1 MIKLFKQYYRVISYL
16 FFGVLTTVINIGVF
30 AALQLLTS
38 WNYQVETVIA
48 WFLAVLF
55 AYITN
60 KLWVFSSHTVTLK
73 AFFTEMGS
81 FFFFRL
87 LSLAI
92 EMVIMWVGVSLL
104 KQNAILVK
112 VVDNIVVIVANYVFS
127 KVFIF
132 RKR

>member
-30 AALQLLTS
+30 AALQLLTA

-48 WFLAVLF
+48 WFLSVLF

-60 KLWVFSSHTVTLK
+60 KLWVFSSHTTGLK
-73 AFFTEMGS
+73 AFFTEMSS

-87 LSLAI
+87 LSLVM
-92 EMVIMWVGVSLL
+92 ELVIMWIGVSLL
-104 KQNAILVK
+104 KQNAIVVK
-112 VVDNIVVIVANYVFS
+112 VVDNVVVIVANYVFS